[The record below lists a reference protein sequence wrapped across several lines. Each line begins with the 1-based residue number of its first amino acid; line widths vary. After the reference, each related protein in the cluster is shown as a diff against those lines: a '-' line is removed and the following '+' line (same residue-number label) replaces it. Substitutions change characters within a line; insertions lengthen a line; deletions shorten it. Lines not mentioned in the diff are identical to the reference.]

1 MKSNFYKSVAAVFA
15 VTLTAPFSFALD
27 SGSYLVTKKEFV
39 GPEETLKEYK
49 EAFLYGQ
56 LMYQMENR
64 EDVVYAEYDRN
75 SNTLSMHTPD
85 EITEY
90 QVNEDEISFSGP
102 NKKTE
107 KLIKLDDT
115 SFTIQDAFES
125 EIYINIR
132 MEKVEDQD
140 PKIIEYK
147 KLIEAK
153 HKAKEEQTIK
163 FKEQISTPAEGVK
176 VRLGKTELGV
186 VLPVW
191 AKYVEE
197 KTLKSGITRYTFKD
211 ARDTFS
217 ESLFFFLATTQEQ
230 VGELDSDLYYTDKNI
245 IVFEDGTTQLIKKF
259 DDYLSVSKIETSSGT
274 LFSYGR
280 LNDPSESLGWAQS
293 LQTANSY
300 DKIDAPDLAA
310 LVETPE
316 LLDQLNNVFTIDD
329 REISTCIRK
338 ILDVSQSLKGLL
350 KSFTIEKCDFI
361 TNTHDS
367 FEIPDVDVEFKLTH
381 HDTTDLDSHIIRLDA
396 SAQDEE
402 NNDKSASLYSSNETV
417 INRDDFFG
425 DRYEVFQSIPIN
437 KSIDLVANIKAKD
450 IYSAILVIHSLKE
463 YDWGKV
469 NIPEKYGQYLGK
481 YHAWSSDSESEFLTI
496 RNSEGLE
503 GVITKDGD
511 TIVPPEYEDI
521 DATEY
526 GFIVENDDEPRKVG
540 YFSKNGNT
548 RIPAIHNRIES
559 INEKFLLI
567 EVDEN
572 SYKIYDLL
580 NNEYSNAEYKKID
593 IDYALNEINPSL
605 VIITGVDEKKEI
617 LDVETGKIISKK
629 FDHINVKKEANLF
642 ILRDNSLS
650 TFYHT
655 DLTPALEGSFSY
667 TQHVFDSS
675 FIVEKDGLKGLI
687 NVETG
692 KEIIPVQYDKLWPH
706 WKAKLVFARKDN
718 DETYFNYTGQRIL
731 PKGLTPLFA
740 PDEDGNLT
748 VKDENNNHGV
758 ITNAGAELIKPSYKM
773 LYQFKHGYLPAQ
785 PKGKGFGLIDKNENV
800 VIDFIYQNIYLP
812 SEETVWAK
820 KEDKWGLLDL
830 KGNEL
835 VPFMYDEVSKTHE
848 TDSPKDRSRIK
859 VLLVKKDGK
868 FGIVDWITGEQ
879 LTPIDFEIEYE
890 HSLTLKKG
898 GKRYSFPRDFRKKDN

>member
-1 MKSNFYKSVAAVFA
+1 MKSIFYKSVAAVFA

-27 SGSYLVTKKEFV
+27 SGSYLDKKKEFV
-39 GPEETLKEYK
+39 GPEETLIEYK

-64 EDVVYAEYDRN
+64 EDVIYAEYDRN
-75 SNTLSMHTPD
+75 SYTLRMHTPD

-102 NKKTE
+102 DKKTE

-132 MEKVEDQD
+132 MEKVEDKD

-153 HKAKEEQTIK
+153 HKAKEEQKIK

-176 VRLGKTELGV
+176 VRLGNTELGI

-191 AKYVEE
+191 AKYIEE
-197 KTLKSGITRYTFKD
+197 KTLKSGITRFTFKD

-217 ESLFFFLATTQEQ
+217 ENLFFFLATTPEQ
-230 VGELDSDLYYTDKNI
+230 VKELESDLYFTDKSI
-245 IVFEDGTTQLIKKF
+245 IVFEDGSTQLIKKF
-259 DDYLSVSKIETSSGT
+259 DDFLSVSKIETSSGT
-274 LFSYGR
+274 LFSYGK
-280 LNDPSESLGWAQS
+280 LNDSSESLGWAQS
-293 LQTANSY
+293 LQTANTY
-300 DKIDAPDLAA
+300 DKIDAPSLAA
-310 LVETPE
+310 LLQSPE
-316 LLDQLNNVFTIDD
+316 LLEQLNNVFTIDD
-329 REISTCIRK
+329 SEIRTCIQK
-338 ILDVSQSLKGLL
+338 IIDVSQSLQGLL
-350 KSFTIEKCDFI
+350 KPFDVEKCDFI

-367 FEIPDVDVEFKLTH
+367 FEMPDVSVELKFTH
-381 HDTTDLDSHIIRLDA
+381 HDATDLESHIIRHDA
-396 SAQDEE
+396 TAVDEE
-402 NNDKSASLYSSNETV
+402 KNDKSDSLYSSNETV
-417 INRDDFFG
+417 INRDEFFG
-425 DRYEVFQSIPIN
+425 DRYKVFQSIPIN
-437 KSIDLVANIKAKD
+437 KSIDLVAEIKAGN
-450 IYSAILVIHSLKE
+450 IYSAILVINSLKE
-463 YDWGKV
+463 NDWNKV
-469 NIPEKYGQYLGK
+469 NMPEKYAQYLGK
-481 YHAWSSDSESEFLTI
+481 YHAWFTDSESDFLII

-503 GVITKDGD
+503 GVITTDGD

-526 GFIVENDDEPRKVG
+526 GFIVEKGEEHKKYG
-540 YFSKNGNT
+540 YFSKNGNA
-548 RIPAIHNRIES
+548 RAPAIHNRIES
-559 INEKFLLI
+559 INENFLLI
-567 EVDEN
+567 KVGEN

-580 NNEYSNAEYKKID
+580 NDEYSSSEYKKID
-593 IDYALNEINPSL
+593 IDYSLNEFNPNL
-605 VIITGVDEKKEI
+605 VVVTGIDEKKEI
-617 LDVETGKIISKK
+617 FNVETREVISDK
-629 FDHINVKKEANLF
+629 FDHIEVEKEADLF

-655 DLTPALEGSFSY
+655 DLTPALEGSFGY
-667 TQHVFDSS
+667 AQHVFDSS
-675 FIVEKDGLKGLI
+675 FIVEKDGFKGLI
-687 NVETG
+687 DVKTG
-692 KEIIPVQYDKLWPH
+692 KEIIPLKYDKLWPH
-706 WKAKLVFARKDN
+706 WKAKLVFARKDK
-718 DETYFNYTGQRIL
+718 DSTYFNYTGQRIL
-731 PKGLTPLFA
+731 PEGLTPLFA
-740 PDEDGNLT
+740 PDEDSNLT
-748 VKDENNNHGV
+748 VKDESNNYGV
-758 ITNAGAELIKPSYKM
+758 ITNVGAELIKPSYKM
-773 LYQFKHGYLPAQ
+773 LYQFQNGYLPAQ

-820 KEDKWGLLDL
+820 KEEKWGLLDL

-848 TDSPKDRSRIK
+848 TDSPKDRSSIK

-890 HSLTLKKG
+890 HS
-898 GKRYSFPRDFRKKDN
+898 